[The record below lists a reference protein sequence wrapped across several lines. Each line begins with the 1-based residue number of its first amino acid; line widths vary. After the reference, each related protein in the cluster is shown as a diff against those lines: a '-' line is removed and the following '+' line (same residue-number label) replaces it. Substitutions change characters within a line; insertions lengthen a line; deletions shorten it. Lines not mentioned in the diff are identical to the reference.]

1 MSQKQRGAAWIEAPR
16 TDVSVVT
23 IVAGRR
29 GHLARQLEGLQRQQR
44 PADHLAIVR
53 MDRLPVDVPAGVAG
67 TVQVL
72 DLPLPPDRLHLAA
85 ARNLGVRST
94 SGGTVVLLDV
104 DCIPGAGLVSAYAG
118 AAEAVDG
125 LLCGGLRYLEPGQ
138 PSPGWSEPDLMKAS
152 APHPARPVSGPGQLV
167 RDDRHELAW
176 TTSLAFRRESFDRIC
191 GFDERFQGYG
201 GEDTD
206 FAFRARN
213 AGLGVWWCDDAVAY
227 HQHHPTQ
234 NPPVQHLE
242 DIVRNAA
249 LFAELHGWYPMQGWL
264 ETFRDRGLI
273 DFDPEQDRL
282 ALMAPA

>member
-44 PADHLAIVR
+44 PADHLVIVR

-206 FAFRARN
+206 FAFRAPPASASGGVTTRWPTTSITRPRILRCSIWRTSSGMPRCLPSCTGGTRCR
-213 AGLGVWWCDDAVAY
+213 AGWRRSATAV
-227 HQHHPTQ
+227 
-234 NPPVQHLE
+234 
-242 DIVRNAA
+242 
-249 LFAELHGWYPMQGWL
+249 
-264 ETFRDRGLI
+264 
-273 DFDPEQDRL
+273 
-282 ALMAPA
+282 